1 MFSLQSHC
9 IICNLMCLFLFQNA
23 SLNFTI
29 YNIRIKLKIHLDY
42 LIFVKTFFINLLY
55 YFFVW
60 QTREN
65 DIFFKKLYL
74 FHFFYDKI
82 QL

>member
-1 MFSLQSHC
+1 M
-9 IICNLMCLFLFQNA
+9 IIDMNYWGKVLKNLLILALSILGFYLGF
-23 SLNFTI
+23 
-29 YNIRIKLKIHLDY
+29 KLDY

-60 QTREN
+60 QTSEN
-65 DIFFKKLYL
+65 DIFFKKMYL